1 MVAFAGQADVL
12 KGADTSGAVAI
23 VEVTTDWSAGSSV
36 ISCSSWFQVVT
47 KGRTGTIFRKMSGSL
62 GKAIVLNFA
71 YLGCRALKL
80 RAKDQGAVDPSE
92 GVC

>member
-12 KGADTSGAVAI
+12 KVADTSGAVAI

-47 KGRTGTIFRKMSGSL
+47 KRRTGTIFWEMSGTSTIGARPSFRTL
-62 GKAIVLNFA
+62 LIQI
-71 YLGCRALKL
+71 
-80 RAKDQGAVDPSE
+80 AKR
-92 GVC
+92 